1 MALWVEQLLNAF
13 GLIGPILLIAVSL
26 SIALASVDVMNAAVG
41 AIFVMS
47 AIVAIRASALAGP
60 VGFVLGAESP
70 IPPDQAGGATADR
83 IPSAWVEIIPDAGH
97 FIWLERPGA
106 VRAALDRLVR
116 SV

>member
-1 MALWVEQLLNAF
+1 MSVRGYAAGYESMVKELPALEALL
-13 GLIGPILLIAVSL
+13 PTVR
-26 SIALASVDVMNAAVG
+26 V
-41 AIFVMS
+41 
-47 AIVAIRASALAGP
+47 P

-70 IPPDQAGGATADR
+70 IPPDQAGAATADR

-97 FIWLERPGA
+97 LIWLERPGV